1 MNTQEALNVL
11 NLQGELSEAIIK
23 KAYKKLALKYHPDRN
38 PLGEE
43 LMKAVNA
50 AFEFLMRNIALVNK
64 YQSPKS
70 EDRYNYGEELE
81 KVLTALSVMP
91 GIVFEVIGN
100 WVWIDGET
108 KANRAALR
116 DIGCF
121 WAYKKKKWYYRPEEH
136 KSAWNRREHTLEE
149 IREKYGSRGMR
160 TGTGLKGVAA

>member
-11 NLQGELSEAIIK
+11 NIQGDISQEIIK

-50 AFEFLMRNIALVNK
+50 AFEFLMKNIEFVNK
-64 YQSPKS
+64 YQSQKS
-70 EDRYNYGEELE
+70 EDRYDYGEELE
-81 KVLTALSVMP
+81 RVLTALSVMP
-91 GIVFEVIGN
+91 GIIFEVIGN

-108 KANRAALR
+108 KAHRVALNEM
-116 DIGCF
+116 GCY
-121 WAYKKKKWYYRPEEH
+121 WAHKKKKWYYRPEEH
-136 KSAWNRREHTLEE
+136 KSAWNRREHTLDE

-160 TGTGLKGVAA
+160 SGAGYKGVTA

>member
-1 MNTQEALNVL
+1 MNTQEALSVL

-50 AFEFLMRNIALVNK
+50 AFEFLMRNIDLVNK

-81 KVLTALSVMP
+81 K
-91 GIVFEVIGN
+91 
-100 WVWIDGET
+100 
-108 KANRAALR
+108 
-116 DIGCF
+116 
-121 WAYKKKKWYYRPEEH
+121 
-136 KSAWNRREHTLEE
+136 
-149 IREKYGSRGMR
+149 
-160 TGTGLKGVAA
+160 